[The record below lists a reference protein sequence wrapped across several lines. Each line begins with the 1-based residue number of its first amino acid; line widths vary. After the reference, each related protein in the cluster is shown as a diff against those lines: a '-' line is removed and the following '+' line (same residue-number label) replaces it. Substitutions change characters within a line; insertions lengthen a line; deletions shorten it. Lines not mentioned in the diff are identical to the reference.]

1 MNTTKWILAILA
13 GCIIVAAIAGAVGMR
28 PGEAVEVVRVDTGPI
43 EEYIDERA
51 VTRLSRTYLASM
63 PYAARIE
70 EITLREGDAVEK
82 ENPARPLARIVAED
96 LQLAVDEAHAAVK
109 RLDASI
115 VENLAKALEEL
126 AMRQAY
132 EFVRSM
138 NDTIKAAQTRVDSGA
153 EKKAYF
159 EKRFERIKQAH
170 AAGAVTDD
178 ERDLASLD
186 YMTSK
191 FDLAQDELVLKIAK
205 ALTVAAEILPEMILQ
220 MMADKSLTDAVL
232 KQQRAEAEAALAKA
246 RLDERRATILSPV
259 DGVVLKR
266 HVVDEQYLAAGAPL
280 LEIGRLEDLE
290 IEADLLSVDVGRVEV
305 GDQVEIYGPAV
316 GPRPA
321 RGKVARVYPAGF
333 TKISSLGVE
342 EQRVKVIVAF
352 DPEELKRLTVE
363 HGLQVGYRLRVKII
377 TTTRQRALVAPRSS
391 LFRGETG
398 QWQLFVVERG
408 RARIR
413 DVELGLMNDRQA
425 EVLSGL
431 DAGAVVIRM
440 PQSSL
445 RDGAKVAPQE

>member
-1 MNTTKWILAILA
+1 MPALVL
-13 GCIIVAAIAGAVGMR
+13 R
-28 PGEAVEVVRVDTGPI
+28 PGEAVEVVCIASGPI

-51 VTRLSRTYLASM
+51 ITRLSRTHLVSM

-70 EITLREGDAVEK
+70 EIALREGDAAEK
-82 ENPARPLARIVAED
+82 DNPAHPLARIVADD
-96 LQLAVDEAHAAVK
+96 LQLAVDQAQAVVK

-132 EFVRSM
+132 EFARSM

-153 EKKAYF
+153 ERKAYF
-159 EKRFERIKQAH
+159 AKRLERIKQAH
-170 AAGAVTDD
+170 AAAAVTED
-178 ERDLASLD
+178 ERDLAALD
-186 YMTSK
+186 YVTSK

-220 MMADKSLTDAVL
+220 MIADKSLSDAVL

-259 DGVVLKR
+259 DGVVLKH
-266 HVVDEQYLAAGAPL
+266 HVVDEQFLAAGAPL
-280 LEIGRLEDLE
+280 LEVGRLEDLE
-290 IEADLLSVDVGRVEV
+290 VEADLLSVDVGRVEL
-305 GDQVEIYGPAV
+305 GDPVEIYGPAV

-321 RGKVARVYPAGF
+321 RGKVARIYPAGF
-333 TKISSLGVE
+333 TKVSSLGVE

-352 DPEELKRLTVE
+352 DPEDLKRLTAE

-377 TTTRQRALVAPRSS
+377 TTTRQQALVAPRSS
-391 LFRGETG
+391 LFRGEHG
-398 QWQLFVVERG
+398 QWQVFVVERG

-413 DVELGLMNDRQA
+413 QVELGLMNDRQA

-431 DAGAVVIRM
+431 DDGALVISM

-445 RDGAKVAPQE
+445 RDGVKVAPQE

>member
-13 GCIIVAAIAGAVGMR
+13 GCIIVAAIASALVLR
-28 PGEAVEVVRVDTGPI
+28 PGEAVEVVCIASGPI

-51 VTRLSRTYLASM
+51 ITRLSRTHLVSM

-70 EITLREGDAVEK
+70 EIALREGDAAEK
-82 ENPARPLARIVAED
+82 DNPAHPLARIVADD
-96 LQLAVDEAHAAVK
+96 LQLAVDQAQAVVK

-132 EFVRSM
+132 EFARSM

-153 EKKAYF
+153 ERKAYF
-159 EKRFERIKQAH
+159 AKRLERIKQAH
-170 AAGAVTDD
+170 AAAAVTED
-178 ERDLASLD
+178 ERDLAALD
-186 YMTSK
+186 YVTSK

-220 MMADKSLTDAVL
+220 MIADKSLSDAVL

-266 HVVDEQYLAAGAPL
+266 HVVDEQFLAAGAPL
-280 LEIGRLEDLE
+280 LEVGRLEDLE
-290 IEADLLSVDVGRVEV
+290 VEADLLSVDVGRVEL
-305 GDQVEIYGPAV
+305 GDPVEIYGPAV

-321 RGKVARVYPAGF
+321 RGKVARIYPAGF
-333 TKISSLGVE
+333 TKVSSLGVE

-352 DPEELKRLTVE
+352 DPEDLKRLTAE

-377 TTTRQRALVAPRSS
+377 TTTRQQALVAPRSS
-391 LFRGETG
+391 LFRGEHG
-398 QWQLFVVERG
+398 QWQVFVVERG

-413 DVELGLMNDRQA
+413 QVELGLMNDRQA

-431 DAGAVVIRM
+431 DDGALVISM

-445 RDGAKVAPQE
+445 RDGVKVAPQE